1 MIRRHSH
8 TLPNDTALMENVRKE
23 NKKTGVTTMPKTPS
37 KVRRRALWIQG
48 TCLANRNWFLQK
60 ADRMGHEATGRT
72 VWDAFLKPGTI

>member
-8 TLPNDTALMENVRKE
+8 TLPNDALLMEAVRKE

-37 KVRRRALWIQG
+37 KVRRRALWIHG
-48 TCLANRNWFLQK
+48 TCLANRNQFLRK
-60 ADRMGHEATGRT
+60 LGDPTGHT